1 MIFLKKITEK
11 IKLFLKKTEAK
22 SEYRERILK
31 ARTELMDAERSFNE
45 TVDADY
51 IDIAI
56 LNLNLARKKYELC
69 ISEAKALYKA
79 G

>member
-11 IKLFLKKTEAK
+11 IKLLLKKNEAK
-22 SEYRERILK
+22 SDCRKRILK